1 MISINA
7 IQAPIVRFVF
17 SAYRR
22 EMTGQTK
29 APAIPDDV
37 AVIDKRA
44 IATVPIFNS
53 VRANKI
59 AVPETVAIASES
71 RNHAMRKITACLSL
85 SATLMVFKRDIQA
98 KDIYAR
104 QERSF
109 EAPGMPVLRGGPG
122 RSRSHSEE
130 GIVKANHQTPTRKR
144 TRRRG
149 SVDET
154 EVLDMRNRRR
164 MLRIWTNTAA
174 M

>member
-1 MISINA
+1 M
-7 IQAPIVRFVF
+7 QATIVRFVF

-22 EMTGQTK
+22 EITGHTK

-37 AVIDKRA
+37 TVMERSA
-44 IATVPIFNS
+44 IATVPILSS

-59 AVPETVAIASES
+59 AVPETVATASES
-71 RNHAMRKITACLSL
+71 RNQAMRKMTACLSF
-85 SATLMVFKRDIQA
+85 SATLMVFQRERHA
-98 KDIYAR
+98 KEIYAR

-109 EAPGMPVLRGGPG
+109 DVPEIPVLRGGPG
-122 RSRSHSEE
+122 RSRSQSED
-130 GIVKANHQTPTRKR
+130 GIVNANHQTPTRKR